1 MQAAE
6 LVDERAC
13 GETPGVCMLGEEEG
27 GVLGKDSERVLIVS

>member
-13 GETPGVCMLGEEEG
+13 GETPGVCVVGKEEG
-27 GVLGKDSERVLIVS
+27 GVLGRNSERVLTAF